1 MESVEDAYT
10 CIGKNLIAKLNK
22 SWAHAVFK
30 TKILSDNCSSMTSL
44 ELDAE
49 GKEHSFGLGNPGV
62 FEVNDACLF
71 LRDNLLATTG
81 ERIWG
86 LTFTLYPD
94 GKFKIEYD
102 YNKPEGYEETD
113 EVISVDEAL
122 SGLNVTPKL
131 NR

>member
-1 MESVEDAYT
+1 MIITTVEDAYSYLAKAMVNASEEQAWASLVLKAT
-10 CIGKNLIAKLNK
+10 VYSGMVSSEFLINLVN
-22 SWAHAVFK
+22 AVDETRYVK
-30 TKILSDNCSSMTSL
+30 TIR
-44 ELDAE
+44 DA
-49 GKEHSFGLGNPGV
+49 V
-62 FEVNDACLF
+62 LF

-94 GKFKIEYD
+94 GKFKVEYD